1 MTRKVADCRQ
11 WPSEV
16 GCTLTISGEE
26 QEVLDAAAMHAVAV
40 HGETDTPEFRE
51 QLRSVL
57 VDEQVPVAH

>member
-11 WPSEV
+11 WPSEI

-26 QEVLDAAAMHAVAV
+26 QEVVEAAAQHAVAV

-51 QLRSVL
+51 QLRSFL
-57 VDEQVPVAH
+57 ADEKIPAAH